1 MSMLRLALWSGPRN
15 MSTAM
20 MRAWENRPDTAV
32 VDEPLYGPYLAR
44 THIAHPDA
52 TAVID
57 AQGKDYAAA
66 MQTCAQQTHGQ
77 AAIFYQKHMTHH
89 LLPDLD
95 HSWLQ
100 GLTNA
105 FLIRDPAQVLASY
118 LRTRG
123 EATAQDLGVQ
133 RQTDIYAYVSSFQ
146 DNVVIIDAA
155 DFLKQ
160 PEAHLRA
167 WCAALQ
173 VDFVPQMLAWP
184 SGPRDSDGV
193 WAPHWYA
200 SAWASTGFEPYRKR
214 NITTP
219 SQYRAL
225 VDECH
230 SLYESMY
237 ARRLLT

>member
-1 MSMLRLALWSGPRN
+1 MLRLAMWSGPRN

-20 MRAWENRPDTAV
+20 MRAWENRPDTIV

-44 THIAHPDA
+44 TGIPHPDA
-52 TAVID
+52 GAVIE
-57 AQGKDYAAA
+57 AQGTDYNLA
-66 MQTCAQQTHGQ
+66 MQNCVRATGPQ
-77 AAIFYQKHMTHH
+77 ASIFYQKQMTHH

-95 HSWLQ
+95 HTWLQ

-105 FLIRDPAQVLASY
+105 FLIRDPGEVLASY

-123 EATAQDLGVQ
+123 EATAEDLGVQ
-133 RQTDIYAYVSSFQ
+133 RQADIYAYVTSFQ
-146 DNVVIIDAA
+146 DDVVVIDAA
-155 DFLKQ
+155 EFLKH

-167 WCAALQ
+167 WCAALD

-184 SGPRDSDGV
+184 AGRRDSDGV

-200 SAWASTGFEPYRKR
+200 SAWASTGFEPYRDR

-219 SQYRAL
+219 PNYRSL
-225 VDECH
+225 VDDCH
-230 SLYESMY
+230 ALYEAMY